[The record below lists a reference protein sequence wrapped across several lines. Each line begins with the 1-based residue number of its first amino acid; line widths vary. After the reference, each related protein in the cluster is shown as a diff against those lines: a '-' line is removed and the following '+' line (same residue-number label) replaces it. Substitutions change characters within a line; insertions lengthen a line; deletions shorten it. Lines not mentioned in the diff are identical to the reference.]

1 MSQGFFEILSAPDAP
16 GRMLD
21 FEITVI
27 EDRKEFADRALQA
40 GARHVICRSY
50 ADALAEIEGDA
61 ATAFVIVTRA
71 HTHDLECLRLI
82 LGKPFGYAGMMGSR
96 HRTGLIREQLLEEGS
111 DPEQVSRVHMPI
123 GLAIGSRTPEE
134 IAVSVM
140 AQSIQVMNEAD
151 AGEGFPEEMTEE
163 ICRLI
168 RAEKAGIL
176 SMIVEKNGEAPRKP
190 GTKMLVRRDGS
201 FLGTVGGGYAEAQIL
216 KRAREMMERNE
227 CRPDLVRISMQ
238 KGVMMCGGEIAVFM
252 LPV

>member
-82 LGKPFGYAGMMGSR
+82 LGKPFGYAGMMGAV
-96 HRTGLIREQLLEEGS
+96 TG
-111 DPEQVSRVHMPI
+111 
-123 GLAIGSRTPEE
+123 
-134 IAVSVM
+134 
-140 AQSIQVMNEAD
+140 
-151 AGEGFPEEMTEE
+151 
-163 ICRLI
+163 
-168 RAEKAGIL
+168 
-176 SMIVEKNGEAPRKP
+176 P
-190 GTKMLVRRDGS
+190 G
-201 FLGTVGGGYAEAQIL
+201 
-216 KRAREMMERNE
+216 
-227 CRPDLVRISMQ
+227 
-238 KGVMMCGGEIAVFM
+238 
-252 LPV
+252 